1 MTVPLVGVEIATVAE
16 VDSMIILTMEMG
28 DIMIAVVHQVE
39 LAVGITMI
47 EGPAAEGGT
56 DLTNNSSA
64 HPVEAGGHLK
74 IMAEVNHVPET
85 TTTTGVNHALI
96 ELLT

>member
-1 MTVPLVGVEIATVAE
+1 
-16 VDSMIILTMEMG
+16 MIILTMEMG
-28 DIMIAVVHQVE
+28 DIMIAVVHPVE

-47 EGPAAEGGT
+47 EGPAAEGET
-56 DLTNNSSA
+56 DLTNNSSSA

-74 IMAEVNHVPET
+74 IMAEVNPVPETT